1 MKLRLSSIIPFIV
14 AMLFTLGTVV
24 LAENLEDTADKLLD
38 QGRWE
43 EALKMYSSLKAKDST
58 DEARLCLSKAICY
71 GHLGQFDK
79 KLANCNKALSID
91 PENITYLIAR
101 SDCYV
106 HLGEGKKALEDCNK
120 GLALDPTESS
130 LYCNR
135 GEAQYL
141 MGNFEQAIADL
152 SKAIEMVP
160 NFGEAFHY
168 RGLAN
173 AKAGKNK
180 EADSDNQKAKEL
192 GYTPGS
198 SSLMDGDVQNQLNK
212 Q

>member
-1 MKLRLSSIIPFIV
+1 MKLRSIIPSII
-14 AMLFTLGTVV
+14 AMLFALGTVV

-38 QGRWE
+38 AGKWE
-43 EALKMYSSLKAKDST
+43 AALKVYSSLKAKDSR
-58 DEARLCLSKAICY
+58 DDARYCLSKAICY
-71 GHLGQFDK
+71 GHLGRFDK

-91 PENITYLIAR
+91 PENIIYLIAR

-106 HLGEGKKALEDCNK
+106 HMGQGKKALEDCNK

-135 GEAQYL
+135 GEAHYIL
-141 MGNFEQAIADL
+141 GNYEQAIVDL
-152 SKAIEMVP
+152 SKAIELVP